1 VIARRRAG
9 ALAAATLVGAA
20 SATARAQET
29 PPPARRFETVVTAP
43 PPEPALPREDSAAA
57 ASVVVPA
64 ASPRAY
70 DDLTTLLLEVPGVVV
85 TRTGSIGAYATLA
98 LRGSSPDEVRVYV
111 DGVPLNLAEG
121 GGVDISTLPVGDV
134 ERVEVYR
141 GSSPLAFGG
150 SALGGVVSIVTRT
163 PGAPYASAR
172 AGVASFGTGYGDLA
186 AGGRAGPLRLY
197 AGAHGLA
204 TAGRY
209 PLVLDNQTATNP
221 ADDVATVRTNNDV
234 EQADGVV
241 RAVADLPGRRTL
253 GLGIVGFGRNQGLP
267 GGSRVST
274 RFARAGTTRALAYA
288 RYDSRDDLGPGGR
301 LTGLLYAAALRE
313 VLRDPDGELN
323 EPPTATRDTTLSAG
337 GRADGSA
344 PLAWWA
350 RLAAVAEAH
359 AESFEPVDEAGGT
372 AAIGAPAR
380 RLSLV
385 GGVETD
391 LWLRPIDLHLVPS
404 ARLEMVR
411 DVVAGRNPLL
421 GTPQP
426 ADPPITRALPVL
438 RLALVRPFGETVTVK
453 ANLGRYAR
461 VPSFYELYG
470 DGYGTYGRTRGNP
483 ALLPERGSNAD
494 VGFWLDATRGRWR
507 IASRTTAFGARVD
520 DLIGWVV
527 GTGVAR
533 AENVA
538 DARVLGAEQELR
550 LGVGRHLGLVAQA
563 TVTDARAVGGGTSF
577 DGRQLPFHPR
587 YHGYGRAELAR
598 LAAGRALELGAFVD
612 GDWRGVGY
620 QDAANVVQ
628 VPARLLLGA
637 GLSVNVP
644 RWRLRVTAS
653 GQNLT
658 DSRALDVISM
668 PLPGRALFVA
678 LAWSAGVEN
687 ESTTY

>member
-1 VIARRRAG
+1 MSL
-9 ALAAATLVGAA
+9 ALATVMLLAAEPA
-20 SATARAQET
+20 ARAPES
-29 PPPARRFETVVTAP
+29 PPPPPPHPFETVVTAP
-43 PPEPALPREDSAAA
+43 PPQPALPREDSAAS

-64 ASPRAY
+64 ASARAY

-150 SALGGVVSIVTRT
+150 SALGGIVSIVTRT
-163 PGAPYASAR
+163 PGTPYASAR
-172 AGVASFGTGYGDLA
+172 AGVASFGTAFGDLA
-186 AGGRAGPLRLY
+186 ASGRAGRVRLY

-204 TAGRY
+204 TEGHY
-209 PLVLDNQTATNP
+209 PLVFDNATPTNP
-221 ADDVATVRTNNDV
+221 ADDIATVRTNNDV
-234 EQADGVV
+234 EQLDGVV

-253 GLGIVGFGRNQGLP
+253 GLGIIGFGRNQGLP
-267 GGSRVST
+267 GSNGRVST
-274 RFARAGTTRALAYA
+274 RFVRSGTTRALAYA

-301 LTGLLYAAALRE
+301 LTALLYAAALRE

-323 EPPTATRDTTLSAG
+323 EPPTSTRDTTLSG
-337 GRADGSA
+337 GARADASA

-350 RLAAVAEAH
+350 RLAAVAEAR
-359 AESFEPVDEAGGT
+359 AESFQPVDQ
-372 AAIGAPAR
+372 AAATPAVGVPAR

-404 ARLEMVR
+404 ARLEVAR
-411 DVVAGRNPLL
+411 DVVAGRDPLL
-421 GTPQP
+421 GTPRP
-426 ADPPITRALPVL
+426 ADAPITRALPVL
-438 RLALVRPFGETVTVK
+438 RLALVRPFGEAVTVK

-470 DGYGTYGRTRGNP
+470 DGYGSYGRTRGNP
-483 ALLPERGSNAD
+483 SLLPERGSNAD
-494 VGFWLDATRGRWR
+494 LGLWLDGARGRWR
-507 IASRTTAFGARVD
+507 VSSRTTAFGARVD
-520 DLIGWVV
+520 DLIAWVV
-527 GTGVAR
+527 GTGIAR

-587 YHGYGRAELAR
+587 YHGYGRAELMRVAVGR
-598 LAAGRALELGAFVD
+598 GLELAAFADA
-612 GDWRGVGY
+612 DWRGRSY
-620 QDAANVVQ
+620 QDAANVIE
-628 VPARLLLGA
+628 VPARLLVGV
-637 GLSVNVP
+637 GLSATVP
-644 RWRLRVTAS
+644 RWRLRLTAS

-658 DSRALDVISM
+658 DSRALDVFYQ

-678 LAWSAGVEN
+678 LAWSSAVDEPGTGTIN
-687 ESTTY
+687 